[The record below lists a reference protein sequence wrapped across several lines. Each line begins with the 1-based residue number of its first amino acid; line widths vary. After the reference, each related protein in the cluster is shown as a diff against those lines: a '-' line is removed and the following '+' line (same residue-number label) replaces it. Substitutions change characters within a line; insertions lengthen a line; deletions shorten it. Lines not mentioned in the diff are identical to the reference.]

1 MVREA
6 RSVGVEKIVVTHPY
20 FRVPNFDLDTLEEV
34 ARMGA
39 MPEFGYCTV
48 SPAWQ
53 YVAPEKIAASVQR
66 IGARLVGEIVRFLDH
81 LWAADEPQDPEQPR
95 TAALAP
101 CARGLVTA
109 IPRRGRMCARRTSM
123 GGPQPGQPATGTRPA
138 DTGALVL
145 LAGPVSAAERV
156 LVMRWLRDGNL
167 RPRAVLPLDG
177 PDLARLLDESLP
189 QTVVTAVRVAW
200 LPRERGG
207 RRRVRWADVLWQ
219 VNPRR
224 PPAFSQNWIMRRE
237 PDLARIVVAEP
248 ATVAALRDRWGGAGS
263 FDQFVSRQAR
273 LALDRSER
281 ALLGD
286 RYKVPREVT
295 EAIED
300 NPHFRA
306 DIARL
311 AARLGLSEQEAMERT
326 RADLDSLVATMS
338 PIAVDLLSN
347 TLRPLH
353 AYAWNVQVDTAGLD
367 RLRSLNREHALV
379 FLPSH
384 RSYADPLLLADVL
397 AEHDFPRNHV
407 LSGDNL
413 RFWPMGPLARRAG
426 IVFIR
431 RSFGDDEIYKLA
443 LREYLGF
450 LLAKRFNLEWY
461 MEGGRSRTGKLR
473 PPRYG
478 LLAYVAEAVARG
490 QAEDACLV
498 PVAITY
504 DQLREVSAMAA
515 EQAGAAKK
523 PEGLSWLADYAR
535 GQLDRIGTVYVRFAE
550 PISLRAGL
558 PPDGHDGDNDAWR
571 LALQKVA
578 FEVAVRINGVTA
590 VTATAL
596 VALALLGVR
605 DRALTLGQVRGVLE
619 PLRGYL
625 AERGQLYSPE
635 ILDTDAGVRR
645 VLGALSQQ
653 NVVTSYAGGEEP
665 VYAIERGQHLVAAFY
680 RNSAIHHFLDRAV
693 AELVLLSPP
702 ADRWDEG
709 MRLRD
714 QLKFEFFFPDKTA
727 YRAVLQAEL
736 DRLDPGWETAADG
749 RAVLER
755 SGLLVANRV
764 LRSFLDA
771 QLVVAERLAARSP
784 HDPVAEKQFLDECR
798 GVGQQMLLQGRLH
811 GPESLSRELFAS
823 ALKLAENRDLL
834 GPGGDD
840 LSQRRRAFA
849 GLLHADVA
857 RLILIDEIDAA
868 GRREAIG
875 VEP

>member
-1 MVREA
+1 
-6 RSVGVEKIVVTHPY
+6 
-20 FRVPNFDLDTLEEV
+20 
-34 ARMGA
+34 
-39 MPEFGYCTV
+39 
-48 SPAWQ
+48 
-53 YVAPEKIAASVQR
+53 
-66 IGARLVGEIVRFLDH
+66 
-81 LWAADEPQDPEQPR
+81 
-95 TAALAP
+95 
-101 CARGLVTA
+101 
-109 IPRRGRMCARRTSM
+109 M
-123 GGPQPGQPATGTRPA
+123 GGPQSAPPAAGNRRA
-138 DTGALVL
+138 GGEALVL
-145 LAGPVSAAERV
+145 LAGPASAAERV
-156 LVMRWLRDGNL
+156 LVSRWLRDGHL
-167 RPRAVLPLDG
+167 RPSAVLPLDG
-177 PDLARLLDESLP
+177 PGLARSLDRAVPE
-189 QTVVTAVRVAW
+189 TVVTAVRVAW

-207 RRRVRWADVLWQ
+207 ERRVGWSDVLSQ

-224 PPAFSQNWIMRRE
+224 PPAFWQGRIMRRE
-237 PDLARIVVAEP
+237 PDRARMVVAEP
-248 ATVAALRDRWGGAGS
+248 ATVAALRGRWGGTGS

-281 ALLGD
+281 ALLGE
-286 RYKVPREVT
+286 RYKVPKEVT

-300 NPHFRA
+300 GPHFRA
-306 DIARL
+306 EVARL
-311 AARLGLSEQEAMERT
+311 ASQLGLTEQEAMGRAE
-326 RADLDSLVATMS
+326 ADLDSLVAS
-338 PIAVDLLSN
+338 
-347 TLRPLH
+347 
-353 AYAWNVQVDTAGLD
+353 
-367 RLRSLNREHALV
+367 
-379 FLPSH
+379 
-384 RSYADPLLLADVL
+384 
-397 AEHDFPRNHV
+397 
-407 LSGDNL
+407 
-413 RFWPMGPLARRAG
+413 
-426 IVFIR
+426 IR

-490 QAEDACLV
+490 RAEDAWLV

-523 PEGLSWLADYAR
+523 AEGLGWLAGYAR
-535 GQLDRIGTVYVRFAE
+535 GQLVRVGAVRVRFAE
-550 PISLRAGL
+550 PISLRAAVPPGG
-558 PPDGHDGDNDAWR
+558 PDGDKDAWR

-578 FEVAVRINGVTA
+578 FEVAVRINRVTP

-596 VALALLGVR
+596 VTLALLGVR
-605 DRALTLGQVRGVLE
+605 DRALTLGQVRAVME

-625 AERGQLYSPE
+625 TERELPHSRE
-635 ILDTDAGVRR
+635 ILESDAGVRR
-645 VLGALSQQ
+645 VLGTLSQQ
-653 NVVTSYAGGEEP
+653 NVVTVYAGGEEP
-665 VYAIERGQHLVAAFY
+665 VYAIDRGQHLVAAFY

-693 AELVLLSPP
+693 AEMVLLSHP
-702 ADRWDEG
+702 ADRWDEA

-736 DRLDPGWETAADG
+736 DRLDPGWETVADG

-755 SGLLVANRV
+755 SDLLVANRV
-764 LRSFLDA
+764 LRSFVDA
-771 QLVVAERLAARSP
+771 QLVVAERLTARP
-784 HDPVAEKQFLDECR
+784 PGQPVAEKQFLDECR

-823 ALKLAENRDLL
+823 ALQLAANLDLL

-840 LSQRRRAFA
+840 LEQRRRAFA
-849 GLLHADVA
+849 GRLHEDVA